1 MANASWIPDGDS
13 VFPVFKVLWGYDSG
27 RPNHGGDLHRFT
39 PCSSFDFLNAR
50 HINGGMSFYG
60 AQGGECQWGM
70 VEESRHVTHPL
81 RACLIT
87 LLRATLQRL
96 MGGTL
101 AGESSALL
109 SKRSWAAEVCPW
121 YWCLCKFTHWPW
133 LTRLATTQK
142 LGYMYIYIYIYHSL
156 SMQGGRTDSWC
167 RISWTT
173 WDMNMKSWVMQK
185 FCPSTAKSVNRFKK
199 RYEKLHSDHKDG

>member
-1 MANASWIPDGDS
+1 MLPEFLMVIQSSKSSKSSGDIILDDQTMVVICIVLHHVVPLTFWMHGISMAAWVFTVPRAENANEAWW
-13 VFPVFKVLWGYDSG
+13 K
-27 RPNHGGDLHRFT
+27 R
-39 PCSSFDFLNAR
+39 A
-50 HINGGMSFYG
+50 GM
-60 AQGGECQWGM
+60 W
-70 VEESRHVTHPL
+70 HTH
-81 RACLIT
+81 CG
-87 LLRATLQRL
+87 QRL

-133 LTRLATTQK
+133 LTRLATFSHYPKTR
-142 LGYMYIYIYIYHSL
+142 LYIYIHIYHSL

-167 RISWTT
+167 RKSWTT